1 MKMETGITVRLLGGL
16 GNQLFQYAAALAVRN
31 ANSTKPD
38 IWFIMFDKNVHNTLG
53 HNYISDLF
61 TEGKMHTIMPSPRY
75 NYRQEG
81 AFTQWDPVSFA
92 QNGPS
97 IFLDGYFQYLPA
109 IIPIL
114 PLLRVSFLGALRK
127 KTELPLRPMLN
138 TGFVHVRRG
147 DYLLNPT
154 YHWVQSAEYYEKG
167 MKLLGLQKWIIFS
180 DDIDWCSQQPC
191 FQGCTLVD
199 EPDELKALDLMI
211 SCCGG
216 AVISNSS
223 FSWWAAIFSA
233 NEGRVVYPE
242 LWSERYK
249 PTLFPREW
257 TMLSSSS
264 S

>member
-31 ANSTKPD
+31 ANPSNPNV
-38 IWFIMFDKNVHNTLG
+38 WFIIFDENKHNKMG
-53 HNYISDLF
+53 HNYIGDLF
-61 TEGKMHTIMPSPRY
+61 IEGKMHTMMPSPTY
-75 NYRQEG
+75 TYAQHG
-81 AFTQWDPVSFA
+81 SFTQWDPLAIA
-92 QNGPS
+92 QNGSS

-114 PLLRVSFLGALRK
+114 PLLRSSFLGALRK
-127 KTELPLRPMLN
+127 KSGLALRPMLN

-154 YHWVQSAEYYEKG
+154 YHWVQTAEYYERG
-167 MKLLGLQKWIIFS
+167 MKLLNLQKWIIFS
-180 DDIDWCSQQPC
+180 DDIDWCSQQAC
-191 FQGCTLVD
+191 FQGCILAD
-199 EPDELKALDLMI
+199 EPDELKALDVMI

-216 AVISNSS
+216 AVISNST

-242 LWSERYK
+242 FWSEKYT

-264 S
+264 